1 MTIVSDR
8 ILGFVHGLQALGAY
22 VELARLAIHHHRAL
36 GNVGAKLTVGAPLG
50 KAHIVP
56 ELRTLATNFTL
67 SHWNHLSA
75 K

>member
-8 ILGFVHGLQALGAY
+8 ILGFVHGLQALGTHIQ
-22 VELARLAIHHHRAL
+22 LARLAVHHHRAL
-36 GNVGAKLTVGAPLG
+36 GDVGTELAIGAPLG
-50 KAHIVP
+50 KTHIVP
-56 ELRTLATNFTL
+56 ELWTLATNFTL